1 MEHRRQKMY
10 DGGKIITGLVIFFV
24 LLLFPV
30 WYQVGK
36 AAKAPEL
43 ELAERAKQARQCV
56 EGTPFMRTQHMKML
70 DRWRNEVVRDEER
83 FYTSAEGKMYDKS
96 LQLTCM
102 ECHSNKSKFCDRCHN
117 YMGVVPFCWDCHIEP
132 KENT

>member
-1 MEHRRQKMY
+1 MY
-10 DGGKIITGLVIFFV
+10 DGGKIITGLIIFFV

-36 AAKAPEL
+36 AAKVPEP
-43 ELAERAKQARQCV
+43 EMTEMAKQAEQCV
-56 EGTPFMRTQHMKML
+56 EATPFMRTQHMKML
-70 DRWRNEVVRDEER
+70 DSWRNEVVRDAER
-83 FYTSAEGKMYDKS
+83 YYTSGSGKIYYKS

-102 ECHSNKSKFCDRCHN
+102 ECHSNKSKFCDQCHN
-117 YMGVVPFCWDCHIEP
+117 YMGVNPVCWDCHIVP